1 MLYCRSI
8 DPYRIFLLAFGEVGE
23 LCLLRARTTAVLATL
38 EYAYSMHMQYEL
50 VVHIHVRWLDLLSR
64 RVLASSL
71 VSVGRDPH
79 VSTTIKNLNL

>member
-23 LCLLRARTTAVLATL
+23 LCLLLQQFYLLL

-50 VVHIHVRWLDLLSR
+50 VVHIHLGGWIYSR

-71 VSVGRDPH
+71 ASVGRDPH

>member
-1 MLYCRSI
+1 
-8 DPYRIFLLAFGEVGE
+8 
-23 LCLLRARTTAVLATL
+23 
-38 EYAYSMHMQYEL
+38 MHMQYEL

-79 VSTTIKNLNL
+79 VSTTIKNLNQSSCKIFPRLAHRCTDGDLRSRLSSQHDTIQSKDKQ